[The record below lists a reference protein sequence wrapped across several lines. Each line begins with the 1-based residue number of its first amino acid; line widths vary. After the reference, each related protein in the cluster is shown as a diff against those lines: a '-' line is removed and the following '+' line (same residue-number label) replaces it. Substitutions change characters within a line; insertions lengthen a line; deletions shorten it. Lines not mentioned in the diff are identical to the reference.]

1 MNTPFPGQPELR
13 IGDEEREAAVA
24 ALGEHYAAG
33 RLTKEEYDERAE
45 RAFAARTRSQLLPL
59 FADLPRPV
67 GAPGAARGPQRPDA
81 AGPRRGHPGWR
92 AGAWMAPVLAIVVA
106 LVILTHLPLFLLV
119 VVAWIFFARMG
130 RHWARNRGY
139 QHGYHQGHR
148 GQWVR

>member
-1 MNTPFPGQPELR
+1 MNAPFPGQPELR

-33 RLTKEEYDERAE
+33 RLTKEEYDERAG

-59 FADLPRPV
+59 FADLPRPA
-67 GAPGAARGPQRPDA
+67 GTPAAARGTQRPS
-81 AGPRRGHPGWR
+81 GPGRGHPGWWS
-92 AGAWMAPVLAIVVA
+92 GAWMVPVLAIVLG
-106 LVILTHLPLFLLV
+106 LVVLTHLPLFLLF

-139 QHGYHQGHR
+139 HHGYRGYQGHR
-148 GQWVR
+148 GQRVR

>member
-67 GAPGAARGPQRPDA
+67 GAAGAARGPERPAA
-81 AGPRRGHPGWR
+81 AGPRRGHPGWW

-119 VVAWIFFARMG
+119 VVAWIVFARMG

-139 QHGYHQGHR
+139 QHGNHQGHR

>member
-67 GAPGAARGPQRPDA
+67 GAPGAAGRPDA
-81 AGPRRGHPGWR
+81 AGPRRGRPGWW
-92 AGAWMAPVLAIVVA
+92 AGAWMAPVLAIVVG

-119 VVAWIFFARMG
+119 VLGWIIFARMG
-130 RHWARNRGY
+130 RHWARNRGH
-139 QHGYHQGHR
+139 QHGYHQGHP

>member
-1 MNTPFPGQPELR
+1 MTTPFPGQPELR

-67 GAPGAARGPQRPDA
+67 GAPGAARRERPVG
-81 AGPRRGHPGWR
+81 AGPRRGHPGWW
-92 AGAWMAPVLAIVVA
+92 AGAWLAPLLAIVVA
-106 LVILTHLPLFLLV
+106 LVILTHLPLFLLA

-139 QHGYHQGHR
+139 RHGYHQGHP

>member
-1 MNTPFPGQPELR
+1 MTTPFPGQPELR

-67 GAPGAARGPQRPDA
+67 GAPGAARQERPVG
-81 AGPRRGHPGWR
+81 AGPRRGHPGWW
-92 AGAWMAPVLAIVVA
+92 AGAWLAPLLAIVVA
-106 LVILTHLPLFLLV
+106 LVILTHLPLFLLA

-139 QHGYHQGHR
+139 RHGYHQRHP

>member
-1 MNTPFPGQPELR
+1 MTTPFPGQPELR

-67 GAPGAARGPQRPDA
+67 EAPGAARRERPVG
-81 AGPRRGHPGWR
+81 AGPRRGHPGWW

-106 LVILTHLPLFLLV
+106 LVILTHLPLFLLA

-130 RHWARNRGY
+130 RHWARDRGY
-139 QHGYHQGHR
+139 RHGYRQRHP

>member
-1 MNTPFPGQPELR
+1 MTTPFPGQPELR

-59 FADLPRPV
+59 FADLPRPA
-67 GAPGAARGPQRPDA
+67 GAPGAARRQERPVGA
-81 AGPRRGHPGWR
+81 APRRGHPGWW
-92 AGAWMAPVLAIVVA
+92 AGAWLAPVLAIVVA
-106 LVILTHLPLFLLV
+106 VVILTHLPLFLLA

-139 QHGYHQGHR
+139 RHGYHQGHP

>member
-67 GAPGAARGPQRPDA
+67 GAPGAARQERPVG
-81 AGPRRGHPGWR
+81 AGPLRGHPGWW
-92 AGAWMAPVLAIVVA
+92 AGAWLAPVLAIAVA
-106 LVILTHLPLFLLV
+106 LVILTHLPLFLLA

-139 QHGYHQGHR
+139 RHGYHQRHP